1 MFLLL
6 FQLIKGDRREGEGA
20 ACTWKF
26 KKIAQ
31 RKTVLCCPVLCCSV
45 VSVTLNAEIFL
56 KEPPA
61 QVFSCEFCK
70 ILTNTFFYR
79 TLSSNCFN
87 TRRIELGLFLS
98 KLHKSVVER
107 VIKSFWRLSLNISA
121 NYVQRKL
128 QNCNGQGCP
137 AWS

>member
-1 MFLLL
+1 ML
-6 FQLIKGDRREGEGA
+6 
-20 ACTWKF
+20 

-31 RKTVLCCPVLCCSV
+31 RKTPVLCCSV
-45 VSVTLNAEIFL
+45 VLITLNAEIFL

-107 VIKSFWRLSLNISA
+107 VIKSF
-121 NYVQRKL
+121 
-128 QNCNGQGCP
+128 
-137 AWS
+137 